1 MKSYR
6 DLDIYLAYKL
16 AIKVHEMSL
25 TMPKYELYEQGSQV
39 RRSSK
44 SLKDNIVEGYGRKK
58 YKDDFI
64 RFLTFSQSSCDETI
78 SHLNMINDIHFQSN
92 PLNELISEY
101 EILGKKIN
109 KFIQFIEESW
119 LTSKTS
125 NQ

>member
-6 DLDIYLAYKL
+6 DLDIYHIAYKL

-44 SLKDNIVEGYGRKK
+44 SVKDNIVEACLSARQGYGRKK

-78 SHLNMINDIHFQSN
+78 SHLNMINDIYFQSN
-92 PLNELISEY
+92 P
-101 EILGKKIN
+101 
-109 KFIQFIEESW
+109 
-119 LTSKTS
+119 
-125 NQ
+125 